1 MGGEHIFTMAQDEAK
16 QQAAWDFITWFTSPE
31 IQKEWDM
38 QTGFM
43 PIRDAVATDPE
54 YQTWVNDTEPR
65 LLPFVEMQQYAH
77 NRPPVQVYA
86 ELSDVFSGLMEQAL
100 YGQMSPEEALT
111 AAEVA
116 VNSLLR

>member
-1 MGGEHIFTMAQDEAK
+1 
-16 QQAAWDFITWFTSPE
+16 
-31 IQKEWDM
+31 
-38 QTGFM
+38 
-43 PIRDAVATDPE
+43 
-54 YQTWVNDTEPR
+54 
-65 LLPFVEMQQYAH
+65 MQQYAH

-100 YGQMSPEEALT
+100 YGQMSPEEALA